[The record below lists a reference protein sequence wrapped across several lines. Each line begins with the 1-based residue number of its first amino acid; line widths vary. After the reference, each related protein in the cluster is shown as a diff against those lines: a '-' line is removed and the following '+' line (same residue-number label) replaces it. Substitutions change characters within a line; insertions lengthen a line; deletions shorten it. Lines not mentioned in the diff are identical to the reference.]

1 MVATPSDPQAW
12 AFIRAM
18 LSAASYTLAETQRR
32 GRYVRRVFVRPVD
45 DDYHLEL
52 WQYADDRARVVLFFD
67 LLLWRRGEH
76 CAGKAVRYVPIRND
90 LTDVFAAFASER
102 TGIGTLSRKLA
113 ELCAGSPRRKPYR
126 LADDARKLGFNDKG
140 AAAFQAGRRAT
151 SFGTTTP
158 SARRH

>member
-45 DDYHLEL
+45 DNHHLEL

-90 LTDVFAAFASER
+90 LTDVFGAFSDEK
-102 TGIGTLSRKLA
+102 TGIGTLSR
-113 ELCAGSPRRKPYR
+113 ELSSRTTGTVKRRAYKYAP
-126 LADDARKLGFNDKG
+126 DARRLGFDDNG
-140 AAAFQAGRRAT
+140 G
-151 SFGTTTP
+151 SSP
-158 SARRH
+158 SEALSSRVA